1 MLEEKN
7 NSAPLAN
14 INPALFIILS
24 LGVIFVTYQIFGG
37 IISYALTGPDMGSKI
52 KDIKYFRII
61 ISFSQFMLILVPV
74 IVLNL
79 LRGDNSQNT
88 FRLNKPDYKIFI
100 ISIIGILVIQPFLQF
115 YIVLQNKIIFSLPF
129 GTDFLNKIKE
139 FFDLLEAMV
148 MEVVKSHSR
157 VEFMTVV
164 FVIAVTPAI
173 CEEFLFRGLILTN
186 LLKFLRPVLA
196 IIFTGLIFALF
207 HFDPFN
213 LVPLII
219 LGIYITIASYASN
232 SIYTAIVLH
241 FINNFISAMGVY
253 VLGEEFTSSTKNVSP
268 EEFQQ
273 LLLWG
278 VISAILFVIILISVR
293 KLYKSKNIISI

>member
-1 MLEEKN
+1 
-7 NSAPLAN
+7 
-14 INPALFIILS
+14 
-24 LGVIFVTYQIFGG
+24 
-37 IISYALTGPDMGSKI
+37 
-52 KDIKYFRII
+52 
-61 ISFSQFMLILVPV
+61 
-74 IVLNL
+74 VLNL

>member
-1 MLEEKN
+1 MEEKN

-37 IISYALTGPDMGSKI
+37 IISFALTGPDMGSKI

-100 ISIIGILVIQPFLQF
+100 LSIIGILVIQPFLQF

-157 VEFMTVV
+157 AEFITVV

-186 LLKFLRPVLA
+186 LLKFLRPVIA

-213 LVPLII
+213 LIPLII
-219 LGIYITIASYASN
+219 LGIYITVTSYASN

-253 VLGEEFTSSTKNVSP
+253 ILGEEFTSSTKNVSP
-268 EEFQQ
+268 DEFQQ

-278 VISAILFVIILISVR
+278 LISIILFIIILLSVR

>member
-157 VEFMTVV
+157 AEFITVV
-164 FVIAVTPAI
+164 FKYH
-173 CEEFLFRGLILTN
+173 LKN
-186 LLKFLRPVLA
+186 L
-196 IIFTGLIFALF
+196 
-207 HFDPFN
+207 
-213 LVPLII
+213 
-219 LGIYITIASYASN
+219 
-232 SIYTAIVLH
+232 
-241 FINNFISAMGVY
+241 NF
-253 VLGEEFTSSTKNVSP
+253 
-268 EEFQQ
+268 
-273 LLLWG
+273 
-278 VISAILFVIILISVR
+278 
-293 KLYKSKNIISI
+293 

>member
-1 MLEEKN
+1 
-7 NSAPLAN
+7 
-14 INPALFIILS
+14 
-24 LGVIFVTYQIFGG
+24 
-37 IISYALTGPDMGSKI
+37 
-52 KDIKYFRII
+52 
-61 ISFSQFMLILVPV
+61 
-74 IVLNL
+74 
-79 LRGDNSQNT
+79 
-88 FRLNKPDYKIFI
+88 
-100 ISIIGILVIQPFLQF
+100 
-115 YIVLQNKIIFSLPF
+115 
-129 GTDFLNKIKE
+129 
-139 FFDLLEAMV
+139 MV